1 MNNIFNSDTVLAILI
16 TLGFAITVVVMKKT
30 KFKFDYYSELKMA
43 LLLASISFKDIKL
56 KKLADICMTIVI
68 ALEKTNKT
76 AQEKKAIAMKE
87 VMKELHKK
95 MNLKLD
101 EEIVSIIIDIAV
113 SYMQNEK

>member
-68 ALEKTNKT
+68 A
-76 AQEKKAIAMKE
+76 QEKKAIAMKE
-87 VMKELHKK
+87 VMKELHEK